1 MKSANNSKYLIG
13 FPHDIT
19 KPLVLILLKMS
30 GYMKIWKDKENKLMS
45 FRIDNGRLSN
55 GKLSVSSLS
64 LVKVLII
71 AKLFPTLA
79 NLTQIIC

>member
-1 MKSANNSKYLIG
+1 MESANNSKYLIG
-13 FPHDIT
+13 FPHDII

-30 GYMKIWKDKENKLMS
+30 GYMKIWKNKENKLMS